1 MDPSFIIIIVL
12 AFGAM
17 WLMSSRTRKQ
27 QRAAGDFRANLEVGN
42 EVMTGSGLFGTIVD
56 IDGDTI
62 TLESTPGNESR
73 WIRAAIAKIVLPPE
87 VDPAELAAA
96 DEDDEDADD
105 DEEFLD
111 DDDEF
116 DSEDESAD
124 DENAD
129 EIDDEDDAALDA
141 DADPAANDD
150 DEDEIVVPDDLSSLT
165 DPRKDDDT
173 DKK

>member
-1 MDPSFIIIIVL
+1 MDPSFIIIIAL

-87 VDPAELAAA
+87 VDEADTA
-96 DEDDEDADD
+96 DEDEDEDYLDDEDADTDEYGD
-105 DEEFLD
+105 DV
-111 DDDEF
+111 DDDE
-116 DSEDESAD
+116 DGED
-124 DENAD
+124 DEVLS
-129 EIDDEDDAALDA
+129 DAEAAVGSDAIEPTLD
-141 DADPAANDD
+141 
-150 DEDEIVVPDDLSSLT
+150 DEIVVPDDLSSLS

>member
-116 DSEDESAD
+116 DSEDEPAD

-141 DADPAANDD
+141 DADPAADRTVTSRPFNPGRGSPADRRRAS
-150 DEDEIVVPDDLSSLT
+150 VA
-165 DPRKDDDT
+165 
-173 DKK
+173 

>member
-129 EIDDEDDAALDA
+129 EIDDEDDAALEA

>member
-1 MDPSFIIIIVL
+1 MDPSFIIIIAL

-42 EVMTGSGLFGTIVD
+42 EVMTGSGLFGTIVE

-87 VDPAELAAA
+87 VDEADTA
-96 DEDDEDADD
+96 DEDEDEDYLDDEDADTDEYGD
-105 DEEFLD
+105 DV
-111 DDDEF
+111 DDDE
-116 DSEDESAD
+116 DAED
-124 DENAD
+124 DEVLSDAEAAVGSD
-129 EIDDEDDAALDA
+129 AIDPTLD
-141 DADPAANDD
+141 
-150 DEDEIVVPDDLSSLT
+150 DEIVVPDDLSSLS

>member
-87 VDPAELAAA
+87 VDPAELTE
-96 DEDDEDADD
+96 EDDEDVDD

-111 DDDEF
+111 DDDDEF
-116 DSEDESAD
+116 DSEESASEED
-124 DENAD
+124 D
-129 EIDDEDDAALDA
+129 EIDDDALDG
-141 DADPAANDD
+141 DADPAAKDD
-150 DEDEIVVPDDLSSLT
+150 DSDEIVVPDDLSSLT
-165 DPRKDDDT
+165 DPRKDGET